1 MFFLILTSLGLTYP
15 NSSAL
20 ALAPFTKNIGS
31 ASALLGATQIGV
43 AALVSS
49 SVGFFNATSSIPIT
63 AMLAASASIA
73 FILLLMGRQR
83 IQRKLELA

>member
-1 MFFLILTSLGLTYP
+1 M
-15 NSSAL
+15 
-20 ALAPFTKNIGS
+20 
-31 ASALLGATQIGV
+31 GATQIGV

-73 FILLLMGRQR
+73 FILLLIGRQR
-83 IQRKLELA
+83 IHSKLELA